1 MSQKPSAA
9 ALFDAN
15 CALGMVSQPGPA
27 GVFLTAEELLE
38 HQAPYGITRALPFHT
53 LALEEHPATGNAKL
67 LPAIEGHAALQ
78 PSWIALPHHTGEF
91 PDPATLLAEARSA
104 GVRALRLFPDDHK
117 YPVDDWML
125 GDFFAAVAGQ
135 VPLFWHIARLDTPTA
150 RDIYRVCSAYPRLQ
164 VVVSDVDKSIPRL
177 ITPLLRQL
185 PNLWLETGGFRTYRG
200 IEFLAGA
207 VGADRLIF
215 GTRLPWQSV
224 GGPHAELQ
232 YARLEP
238 AVRAQIGAHNLD
250 RLLATA
256 AW

>member
-1 MSQKPSAA
+1 MSQTQPAA

-150 RDIYRVCSAYPRLQ
+150 RDIYRVCSRIPAC
-164 VVVSDVDKSIPRL
+164 KSSSATLTSPSRASSRRCCASSP
-177 ITPLLRQL
+177 TSGWRP
-185 PNLWLETGGFRTYRG
+185 
-200 IEFLAGA
+200 AA
-207 VGADRLIF
+207 
-215 GTRLPWQSV
+215 S
-224 GGPHAELQ
+224 
-232 YARLEP
+232 AR
-238 AVRAQIGAHNLD
+238 
-250 RLLATA
+250 TA
-256 AW
+256 ASSSSRERSAPTG